1 MTKHNPKITWLS
13 ALALAA
19 VCAILTPNIRA
30 EDIESMPP
38 VVVKTVPE
46 AGLKDVASGTVD
58 IKITFSKEMSDN
70 SWSLSSAWQDSTPE
84 SIGKPRYDKDGKTC
98 IIKVRLQPNTTYG
111 YWINSPK
118 FKNFKD
124 RQGLPAIPYLL
135 VFQTK

>member
-13 ALALAA
+13 ALALAV

-58 IKITFSKEMSDN
+58 IKITFSKERRI
-70 SWSLSSAWQDSTPE
+70 PH
-84 SIGKPRYDKDGKTC
+84 G
-98 IIKVRLQPNTTYG
+98 
-111 YWINSPK
+111 
-118 FKNFKD
+118 KD
-124 RQGLPAIPYLL
+124 RVWLAAHPRGP
-135 VFQTK
+135 